1 MKKPI
6 ESILRRSL
14 SAALGLLLL
23 LVGTSSGQR
32 VVDPATLPTPNPGLR
47 DGRPPGWELSDSAT
61 ARPPLAPPTDIT
73 PPVSGPS
80 PTDPVDLRIKTLG
93 NRVVL
98 TWSGSGFLLQAAD
111 SITSPMTD
119 IAAGTSIDG
128 GQYSA
133 IVERSA
139 GQRFFRLRKEPK
151 VTTAIY
157 RLRER
162 SMLPVIEEFN
172 ESGVRFLGFDLP
184 WPAAAHDSPTNRAL
198 AFLQEYADLL
208 GIAEPASQLVIQR
221 MAATE
226 NDAHVFF
233 AQRPGGVEVL
243 GGEIA
248 VHLTDR
254 SILGMNGAYLPQ
266 TPPNPVAKVDLARAK
281 EAAEVA
287 GLSEG
292 AASVLGDPNLV
303 YFNAALLMTPAERS
317 VRSLDDQTHLA
328 WRLTVRQ
335 KDGRHAQHL
344 VDAAD
349 ARVLLRIPLDH
360 DHAAQEDI
368 LISSAVGT
376 ASGAGCGFPNLV
388 DWFDENGQLPGTA
401 PDAEGRLAFAEVQR
415 TYDYFFDRYHR
426 HSWDGAE
433 AQIRVILDVSTW
445 ARNAAFI
452 QGCGH
457 FVFGDN
463 MVTRD
468 IVAHEFTHGVTGTS
482 SRLIYLNQ
490 SGALNES
497 YSDVFGAMVDDANW
511 TIGEGSAL
519 GVLRN
524 MENPR
529 QFTSCS
535 PATPPQCV
543 RHPDHFNDYRNITWD
558 SGGVHINSGIPNRA
572 AVLIA
577 AGGTH
582 NGITVRGLGRGK
594 TGQLYYDVLTQG
606 LTAASGLMTAR
617 NATVQQART
626 YVLQNRHGF
635 TTQDV
640 CEIVKAFAAVGLG
653 GSDLD
658 QDGVLDECDNCQMTA
673 NSGQQDSDCDGIGD
687 VCDAA
692 VDGLCLIP
700 RDPVPWREGFVLPYL
715 KDFLVKA
722 FPKTPCG
729 PCRICVYNPCCVPN
743 SPRFCVDPWIELQPL
758 PHLPP
763 VRIPVKQFDPL
774 LDRGFGQVVLPV
786 RDLFNH
792 GFPDLAF
799 TGPFTSLPGRPDLG
813 SVTLI
818 NSANGSVVREFYG
831 LEAGEGFGSSLLWIA
846 DRDALLVG
854 SPGIGEAAL
863 TRGGKVTLLNE
874 LGEVLRVFESPVK
887 GDSFGSALAEL
898 PDTDGDGLT
907 DFLVGAPGSL
917 DDPTARGRVAI
928 FSTLAGNL
936 IEINSEEPGTA
947 FGHTVAAAGVLADGM
962 PRFLIGAPL
971 ASPNG
976 LREAGSVFLYAAD
989 GRLLHRFDGQAAGDH
1004 FGLAID
1010 GGQDANGDG
1019 RPDVLIGA
1027 PGATVGGLEE
1037 AGRAY
1042 LFDLEGQLLS
1052 NLAGSVAHGNFGQRV
1067 FLQADRSGDG
1077 LVDPIVVSPGVPT
1090 EEAMGTTQ
1098 MFSLD
1103 PSAPSQP

>member
-1 MKKPI
+1 MKK
-6 ESILRRSL
+6 SKWSCLRNSLTAGL
-14 SAALGLLLL
+14 SAL
-23 LVGTSSGQR
+23 LVLAGAGSGQR
-32 VVDPATLPTPNPGLR
+32 VNDNPPPPTLDNGVR
-47 DGRPPGWELSDSAT
+47 DGRPAGWEPSDPRGTIPPWA
-61 ARPPLAPPTDIT
+61 PPLDAT
-73 PPVSGPS
+73 PPIRNSDPI
-80 PTDPVDLRIKTLG
+80 DPVSLAIKLLG
-93 NRVVL
+93 NRL
-98 TWSGSGFLLQAAD
+98 QLSWSGAGFLLQAAD
-111 SITSPMTD
+111 SVTSPMTD
-119 IAAGTSIDG
+119 LAPGTSVDG
-128 GQYSA
+128 EQYS
-133 IVERSA
+133 VTLERNSA
-139 GQRFFRLRKEPK
+139 HRFFRLRREPK
-151 VTTAIY
+151 LTAALY

-162 SMLPVIEEFN
+162 SSLPVIEEFA
-172 ESGVRFLGFDLP
+172 EGTFRFLGFDLS
-184 WPAAAHDSPTNRAL
+184 WPAAANDSPTNRAL
-198 AFLQEYADLL
+198 AFLQDYADLL

-221 MAATE
+221 VVTTE

-248 VHLTDR
+248 IHLTDR
-254 SILGMNGAYLPQ
+254 SILGMNGTYLAQ
-266 TPPNPVAKVDLARAK
+266 TPHNLSPKVDQARAVD
-281 EAAEVA
+281 AAKAAASTE
-287 GLSEG
+287 S
-292 AASVLGDPNLV
+292 AASVLGDPSLV
-303 YFNAALLMTPAERS
+303 YFNATLLMTPVERS
-317 VRSLDDQTHLA
+317 VRGLDDQTHLV
-328 WRLTVRQ
+328 WKLTVQ
-335 KDGRHAQHL
+335 QQDGRHAQHL
-344 VDAAD
+344 VDASD

-360 DHAAQEDI
+360 DHAAQEDV

-401 PDAEGRLAFAEVQR
+401 PDAEGRLAFAEIER
-415 TYDYFFDRYHR
+415 TYDYFFDRFHR
-426 HSWDGAE
+426 HSWDDRE
-433 AQIRVILDVSTW
+433 AQIRVILDVSDW
-445 ARNAAFI
+445 AQNAAFV
-452 QGCGH
+452 QSCGH
-457 FVFGDN
+457 FVFGNN

-497 YSDVFGAMVDDANW
+497 YSDVFGAMIDEANW
-511 TIGEGSAL
+511 TIGEGSAR

-524 MENPR
+524 MENPG
-529 QFTSCS
+529 QFTSCN
-535 PATPPQCV
+535 AAQPPECV
-543 RHPDHFNDYRNITWD
+543 RHPDHFNDYRNIAWD

-582 NGITVRGLGRGK
+582 NGITVRGLGRAK
-594 TGQLYYDVLTQG
+594 TGQLYYDVLTHG
-606 LTAASGLMTAR
+606 LTAGSGLMTAR

-626 YVLQNRHGF
+626 YVQQNRHGF
-635 TTQDV
+635 TSRDV

-658 QDGVLDECDNCQMTA
+658 QDGVFDECDNCLMTS
-673 NSGQQDSDCDGIGD
+673 NPGQQDSDCDGIGD
-687 VCDAA
+687 VCDTT

-700 RDPVPWREGFVLPYL
+700 RRPVEWREAFVLPYL
-715 KDFLVKA
+715 PDFLVKA

-763 VRIPVKQFDPL
+763 VRIPVKEFDPL
-774 LDRGFGQVVLPV
+774 LDRGFGQVVIPI

-799 TGPFTSLPGRPDLG
+799 TGPFSSLPGRPGLG

-818 NSANGSVVREFYG
+818 NSASGAVVREFYG

-846 DRDALLVG
+846 DRNLLLAG

-874 LGEVLRVFESPVK
+874 SGEVLHVFESPVK

-907 DFLVGAPGSL
+907 DFLIGAPGSL
-917 DDPTARGRVAI
+917 DDPTARGRVGI
-928 FSTLAGNL
+928 FSTFTGKL
-936 IEINSEEPGTA
+936 IEIASEEPGSA
-947 FGHTVAAAGVLADGM
+947 FGHTVAAAGILSDGM
-962 PRFLIGAPL
+962 PRFLVGAPL

-989 GRLLHRFDGQAAGDH
+989 GRLLRRFDGQAAGEH

-1027 PGATVGGLEE
+1027 PGAAVGGLEE

-1052 NLAGSVAHGNFGQRV
+1052 NLAGSVAHGSFGQRV

-1077 LVDPIVVSPGVPT
+1077 LVDPIVVAPGVPT
-1090 EEAMGTTQ
+1090 EEAMGTSQ
-1098 MFSLD
+1098 VFSLN
-1103 PSAPSQP
+1103 PSSIGQP